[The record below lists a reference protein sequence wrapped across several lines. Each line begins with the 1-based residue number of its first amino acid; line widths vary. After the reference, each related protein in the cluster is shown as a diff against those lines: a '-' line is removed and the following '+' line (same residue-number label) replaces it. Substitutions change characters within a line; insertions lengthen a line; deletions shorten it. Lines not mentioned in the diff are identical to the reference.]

1 MKLIRQYQRQLLGL
15 LVVAA
20 FAVYF
25 ALNRTIFAA
34 FESVSPLY
42 LVGIFA
48 GYVGIMFTNGLFIKY
63 IIQPFQKYI
72 SAIESMRVALISSL
86 GNFFAASGAGLGF
99 RAVYLKKKHKLAYG
113 DYLSTLYGNYLLLF
127 MICAIAGLLALGT
140 ADKPRGV
147 QFGGVLVFFVGLL
160 AASLLMTFVCLPRR
174 WLRAKR
180 LQRIAKLLDAMTA
193 GWQRIIRQPALLA
206 VLSGLIILQLAL
218 TMGIAWLETAA
229 LGIYLSLPGLVL
241 FAVLG
246 SLSIFINI
254 TPANLGVK
262 EAIFL
267 ATGSIIGLTPQ
278 QILAIALLDRAM
290 LFLTLGVLWLATGR
304 QSWVQK

>member
-1 MKLIRQYQRQLLGL
+1 MKFLRQHQRQLLGL
-15 LVVAA
+15 LVILA

-25 ALNRTIFAA
+25 ALNRTIFEA
-34 FESVSPLY
+34 FESISVLF
-42 LVGIFA
+42 LLGIFA

-63 IIQPFQKYI
+63 IIQPFNKYI
-72 SAIESMRVALISSL
+72 SAVESMRVALISSL

-127 MICAIAGLLALGT
+127 MICAIAGLAALWA
-140 ADKPRGV
+140 ADKPRGA
-147 QFGGVLVFFVGLL
+147 QFSGALLFFVCLL
-160 AASLLMTFVCLPRR
+160 VASLLMTFVRLPGR
-174 WLRAKR
+174 WLRARR
-180 LQRIAKLLDAMTA
+180 LQKIAKLLSAMTA
-193 GWQRIIRQPALLA
+193 GWQRIVRQPALLA
-206 VLSGLIILQLAL
+206 TLSGLIVAQLVL
-218 TMGIAWLETAA
+218 TMIIAWLETGA
-229 LGIYLSLPGLVL
+229 LGIHLSLPGLVL

-267 ATGSIIGLTPQ
+267 ATGSIIGLSAQ

-290 LFLTLGVLWLATGR
+290 LFVTLGISWLATGR